1 MDAELWEDGGVQ
13 APIIGHQLPEQ
24 LGQGIAACGFFPDLV
39 AESIAM
45 ALAGEDV
52 RAFLVHHEPTFIG
65 DEVHR
70 HLSVMV
76 ITPSRL
82 LVGHTDES
90 TDNPQRQVQAIT
102 STESVALS
110 RINSVTLTRVLA
122 EPEKDAGT
130 ILETWLSIGWGTMR
144 RIEMEPAHCADPN
157 CDADHGMTGTTVADD
172 LTVRMSPA
180 ADGATSVEE
189 LIAFGGVL
197 QRAIAEA
204 AR

>member
-1 MDAELWEDGGVQ
+1 MQ
-13 APIIGHQLPEQ
+13 APITGHQIPERHLPEE
-24 LGQGIAACGFFPDLV
+24 LRHGIVACGFFPDLV
-39 AESIAM
+39 AESMSM
-45 ALAGEDV
+45 ALAGESV
-52 RAFLVHHEPTFIG
+52 GAFLVHHEPTFIG

-76 ITPSRL
+76 ITPTRL

-90 TDNPQRQVQAIT
+90 TDNPQHQVQAIT
-102 STESVALS
+102 STESVPLS

-122 EPEKDAGT
+122 EPHKDAGT
-130 ILETWLSIGWGTMR
+130 IMETWLSVGWGTMR
-144 RIEMEPAHCADPN
+144 RLEMEPAHCADPN
-157 CDADHGMTGTTVADD
+157 CDADHGMSGSAVADD

-189 LIAFGGVL
+189 LIVFAGTL

>member
-1 MDAELWEDGGVQ
+1 MQ
-13 APIIGHQLPEQ
+13 APITGHHLPEQ
-24 LGQGIAACGFFPDLV
+24 LGNGIAACGFFPDLV
-39 AESIAM
+39 SESIAL
-45 ALAGEDV
+45 ALAGESV
-52 RAFLVHHEPTFIG
+52 RAFLVHHEPTFVG

-76 ITPSRL
+76 ITPTRL
-82 LVGHTDES
+82 LVSHTDES

-122 EPEKDAGT
+122 EPHKDAGT
-130 ILETWLSIGWGTMR
+130 ILETWLSVGWGTMR

-157 CDADHGMTGTTVADD
+157 CDADHGMSGSAVADD

-180 ADGATSVEE
+180 ADGATSVTE
-189 LIAFGGVL
+189 LIAFAGVL
-197 QRAIAEA
+197 QLATAEA